1 MTHIFEGRFCFLI
14 AIIIAFFDT
23 KSSLVEISENLIYYY
38 ANKYIADLKLSDY
51 FSDYVTR
58 IDECLAV
65 LTIGKIEQRSGLGLF
80 PSKTYNDQVRP
91 IKGCH

>member
-1 MTHIFEGRFCFLI
+1 MILNQVWLKLVRTSY
-14 AIIIAFFDT
+14 IIN
-23 KSSLVEISENLIYYY
+23 SENLIYYY